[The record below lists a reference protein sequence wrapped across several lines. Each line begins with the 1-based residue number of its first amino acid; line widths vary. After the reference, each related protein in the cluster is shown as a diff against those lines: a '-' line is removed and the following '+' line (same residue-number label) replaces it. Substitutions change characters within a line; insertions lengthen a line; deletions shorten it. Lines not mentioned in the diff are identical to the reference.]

1 MTSGGT
7 VSNRM
12 FGILVDGYISAVDGY
27 RKKSDDRG
35 KQGDV
40 SLAYFSTLTLI
51 IITFLKLSLS
61 SSLAHLPSK
70 TPVRSTLPHNTLFS
84 LLFFVGYQEVV
95 Y

>member
-12 FGILVDGYISAVDGY
+12 FGILVDRYISAVDGY

>member
-1 MTSGGT
+1 MTPHGT
-7 VSNRM
+7 VSNRI

-35 KQGDV
+35 KRGDV

-61 SSLAHLPSK
+61 GSLAHLPSK
-70 TPVRSTLPHNTLFS
+70 APVRSTQPHNTLFS
-84 LLFFVGYQEVV
+84 LLFCVGYQEVV